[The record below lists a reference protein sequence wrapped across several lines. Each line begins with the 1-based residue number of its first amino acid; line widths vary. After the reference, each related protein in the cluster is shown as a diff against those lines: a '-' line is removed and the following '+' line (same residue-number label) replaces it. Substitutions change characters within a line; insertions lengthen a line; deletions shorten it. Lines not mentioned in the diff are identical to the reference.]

1 LLLNANYTFTDAKGT
16 VFAGDD
22 LTDPRRINLPAS
34 SKHTFNVAL
43 GYEKGPISL
52 RAAGT
57 YRDKYLDELGGAADE
72 DRYVDQHFQLDLS
85 AKFRVTKDIRLFAEW
100 INVTDAPYFAYQN
113 FAGAKRILQYEKY
126 SWTAKFGVSA
136 SF

>member
-1 LLLNANYTFTDAKGT
+1 MSF
-16 VFAGDD
+16 
-22 LTDPRRINLPAS
+22 
-34 SKHTFNVAL
+34 
-43 GYEKGPISL
+43 

-57 YRDKYLDELGGAADE
+57 YRDKYLDELGGAPDE

-85 AKFRVTKDIRLFAEW
+85 AKFKVTKGVRLFADW
-100 INVTDAPYFAYQN
+100 VNVTDAPYFAYQN
-113 FAGAKRILQYEKY
+113 YEGAKRLLQYEKY